1 MAIKLGK
8 TDSIFRNELIFTVDA
23 KAVNIDNTLV
33 NLFILLQYNGVRP
46 RARRS
51 ERKRIDFESLHKII
65 SGLENDG
72 SIEGFKDQPE
82 ATNLW
87 LRANLVNLVYRGKS
101 DKEKISS
108 LRPIHLESYKLR
120 NARNTRDYITAEQV
134 YLMLSQKPT
143 IREELKKYLAQGWDS
158 TKKDIIK
165 YEQLDV
171 DTLGILH
178 LIKTVP
184 VTALRSADSINKIK
198 PIFKEQ
204 SELFCDD
211 VRRLLAYKESIPR
224 NVLIDY
230 IKNIIS
236 FHLALY
242 IQKLIAFLPKIVDK
256 GTLEIKDDWN
266 VTVDMTG
273 SYENKISKL
282 ATKDAELM
290 NNRIYDYIKATFKI
304 NACLGY
310 LGLDKSDSAHLIK
323 CLNTL
328 QNKPD
333 DFETYFKRKWNDD
346 IVGSLGNSEEAQ
358 EDKELLEEITQYEN
372 SYFDKYVAVLVKYKG
387 GYQYKY
393 HNQLIDNLAQ
403 KNNERGFMASGRSRK
418 HPRKYVIGTK
428 LLETLVQILVQ
439 DIEDGHFVAKS
450 LSIDKLT
457 ENIRERYGLVINGI
471 NEERFK
477 DADLNTNLAFKE
489 NMDALK
495 NKLRQIGFYDD
506 LSDAYI
512 LQKVRPRYDIK

>member
-46 RARRS
+46 RARRD

-101 DKEKISS
+101 DKEKVSS

-120 NARNTRDYITAEQV
+120 NAKNTRDYITAEQV
-134 YLMLSQKPT
+134 YLMLSQRPK
-143 IREELKKYLAQGWDS
+143 IREELKKYLAQGWDG
-158 TKKDIIK
+158 TKKEINNNEK
-165 YEQLDV
+165 LDV

-184 VTALRSADSINKIK
+184 VTALKSADTINKIK
-198 PIFKEQ
+198 PIFKGQ

-211 VRRLLAYKESIPR
+211 IRRLLAYKESIPR

-242 IQKLIAFLPKIVDK
+242 IQKLIAFLPHIVDK
-256 GTLEIKDDWN
+256 GTIDIEDDWN
-266 VTVDMTG
+266 VTVDMSG
-273 SYENKISKL
+273 SYDDKISNL

-290 NNRIYDYIKATFKI
+290 NNRIYDYLKATFTI

-310 LGLDKSDSAHLIK
+310 LGLDKSDSSHLK
-323 CLNTL
+323 QCLNIL

-333 DFETYFKRKWNDD
+333 DFEVYFRRKWNDD
-346 IVGSLGNSEEAQ
+346 IIGSLGNSEEAK
-358 EDKELLEEITQYEN
+358 EDKELLEEITQYED
-372 SYFDKYVAVLVKYKG
+372 SYFDKYIAVLVKYKG

-403 KNNERGFMASGRSRK
+403 KNSERGFMASGRSRK

-428 LLETLVQILVQ
+428 LLETLVQILVLEV
-439 DIEDGHFVAKS
+439 EDGRFTTKS
-450 LSIDKLT
+450 LSIDRLT
-457 ENIRERYGLVINGI
+457 EAIRNRYGLVINGI

-477 DADLNTNLAFKE
+477 NADLNTNLAFKE

-512 LQKVRPRYDIK
+512 LQKVRPRYDI

>member
-46 RARRS
+46 RAKRA

-72 SIEGFKDQPE
+72 SIEGFKDEPE
-82 ATNLW
+82 AANLW

-101 DKEKISS
+101 DKEKVSS

-120 NARNTRDYITAEQV
+120 NAKNTRDYITAEQV
-134 YLMLSQKPT
+134 YLMLSQRPK
-143 IREELKKYLAQGWDS
+143 IREELKKYLGQGWDG
-158 TKKDIIK
+158 TKKEINK
-165 YEQLDV
+165 NEKLDV

-184 VTALRSADSINKIK
+184 VTALKSADTINKIK
-198 PIFKEQ
+198 PIFKGQ

-211 VRRLLAYKESIPR
+211 IRRLLAYKKSIPR

-242 IQKLIAFLPKIVDK
+242 IQKLIAFLPHIVDK
-256 GTLEIKDDWN
+256 GTIDIEDDWN
-266 VTVDMTG
+266 VTVDMSG
-273 SYENKISKL
+273 SYENKISNL

-290 NNRIYDYIKATFKI
+290 NNRIYDYLKATFKI

-310 LGLDKSDSAHLIK
+310 LGLDKTDSANLHQ
-323 CLNTL
+323 CLKIL

-333 DFETYFKRKWNDD
+333 DFEIYFRRKWNDD
-346 IVGSLGNSEEAQ
+346 IIGSLGTSEEAK
-358 EDKELLEEITQYEN
+358 EDKELLEELTQYED
-372 SYFDKYVAVLVKYKG
+372 SFFDKYIAVLVKFKG
-387 GYQYKY
+387 GYQYRY

-428 LLETLVQILVQ
+428 LLETLVQILVL
-439 DIEDGHFVAKS
+439 EVEGGHY
-450 LSIDKLT
+450 D
-457 ENIRERYGLVINGI
+457 
-471 NEERFK
+471 
-477 DADLNTNLAFKE
+477 
-489 NMDALK
+489 
-495 NKLRQIGFYDD
+495 QITFY
-506 LSDAYI
+506 
-512 LQKVRPRYDIK
+512 R